1 MPPKRKPSKK
11 AGGIPKK
18 KRKINATEPRD
29 AGVIRQGNGNNN
41 ISLENIWGLKTPL
54 LRPSPGQVGAILQT
68 PHASTSAMPDVVWC
82 ADDDI
87 TAHIPNQLREK
98 IWGHQYVNL
107 VLLLKGSAELTDFY
121 TASNLVLNEYGCL
134 ESRPKVLKDK
144 IPSIEKWTDAFLLFT
159 NIYLRRYPERAVEL
173 TQYMSVIRDAAARS
187 PGFGWRAYDEQFRLR
202 QAIQYQ
208 SWATLNYPLWLR
220 LLSVPR
226 NSDKVGS
233 NGNSQKGLSP
243 STVSSYLA
251 AISHVH
257 KVYKWTNPKSQYLVQ
272 KAVTGLRRIRQVRDS
287 RAPVTEDM
295 LHNNYHILETV
306 CWSGYELW
314 LFRSAYCFAFYGLLR
329 VSELV
334 YTTADMAHRP
344 LFYSDIK
351 VSTSGSKV
359 GLLVKIRFSKT
370 DQQGRSIT
378 LRIPVITGKS
388 VCPVLSI
395 KKFLSVRNRSDGIL
409 FIHEDGSPLTHVW
422 ILGSS
427 IIYWACRMANRLL
440 SRHLRLEHLGV
451 HISWFGKRGM
461 IREDVLLPVSQ
472 KLTYLPPPKSHSS
485 RLLVVVV
492 NYFVKALLR
501 LDPRGRNLAMD
512 VSWEVQGQNVS
523 CLFIKFSSDKKA
535 IQTQLDTTM
544 DIKAISVFKYH
555 YLSLNIH
562 VCQLHSGFDMD
573 Y

>member
-306 CWSGYELW
+306 CWSG
-314 LFRSAYCFAFYGLLR
+314 